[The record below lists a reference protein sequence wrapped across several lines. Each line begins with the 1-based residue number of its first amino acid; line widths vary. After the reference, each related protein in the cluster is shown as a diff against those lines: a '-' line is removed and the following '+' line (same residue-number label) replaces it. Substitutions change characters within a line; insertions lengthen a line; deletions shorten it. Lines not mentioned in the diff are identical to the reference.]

1 MVRKRDKIER
11 KLERTAEI
19 LKRGGGGDGRL
30 NDKVKRFKR
39 RKLVR

>member
-19 LKRGGGGDGRL
+19 LKGGGGGEE
-30 NDKVKRFKR
+30 KVS
-39 RKLVR
+39 

>member
-19 LKRGGGGDGRL
+19 LKGGGGRREGKL
-30 NDKVKRFKR
+30 NDKVKGT
-39 RKLVR
+39 